1 MAKNRLIEED
11 IHSEDLQEIISK
23 PPSWLLQRGISMVLG
38 TILLIIGL
46 SVFIRYPEIVKAEL
60 KFNTKDAPK
69 TVVNRHDGILTK
81 ILVADGEKVEA
92 GTDLVFLE
100 STGDHRQVLTL
111 LDMLKEARHRQSG
124 LYELDSIVPPNTVDL
139 GELQGS
145 YEGFHLSYLNY
156 KAVNTGGIYQEQK
169 RVLLREIG
177 NVRDQ
182 TERIMESYDLQQKQL
197 DLAESEFDR
206 YKILAEKKI
215 ISPSELEQK
224 EALLLSK
231 QQTIPQIESNIISSQ
246 GNLLAKAKE
255 LSALENQILEEKK
268 KFVQSLNSFISEA
281 EKWKKQ
287 YVLTAPSAGKLIY
300 GSFLQENQ
308 YVTTGQIL
316 FYVNP
321 GNDEFYGELYIPQ
334 NHSSKVRKSQD
345 VLIKVHSYPYQEYGY
360 LHGKIDYISDIP
372 IQDSVFFSRVKLI
385 RSSQDSVIK
394 LKPGILAEAEVITD
408 DQSVLRR
415 IWSNLTKSLK
425 F

>member
-1 MAKNRLIEED
+1 MAKNRIIEED

-69 TVVNRHDGILTK
+69 TIVNQTNGILTK
-81 ILVADGEKVEA
+81 ILVADGKQVEE
-92 GTDLVFLE
+92 GRDLAFLE
-100 STGDHRQVLTL
+100 STGDHQQVLTL
-111 LDMLKEARHRQSG
+111 LDILKETRHNRSR
-124 LYELDSIVPPNTVDL
+124 LDKLDSIVSPNTVDL

-145 YEGFHLSYLNY
+145 YESFHLSYLNY
-156 KAVNTGGIYQEQK
+156 KAINAGGIYQEQK
-169 RVLLREIG
+169 RVLLREIA

-182 TERIMESYDLQQKQL
+182 TERIKESYGLQQKQL
-197 DLAESEFDR
+197 ALAESEFDR

-246 GNLLAKAKE
+246 GNLLAKTKE
-255 LSALENQILEEKK
+255 LSELDNKILEEEK
-268 KFVQSLNSFISEA
+268 KFVQSLNSFVSEA

-287 YVLTAPSAGKLIY
+287 YVLTSPSAGKLIY

-308 YVTTGQIL
+308 YVTAGQVL

-321 GNDEFYGELYIPQ
+321 GNDEFFGELYIPQ
-334 NHSSKVRKSQD
+334 NHSSKVKKSQD
-345 VLIKVHSYPYQEYGY
+345 VLIKVRSYPYQEYGY
-360 LHGKIDYISDIP
+360 LHGKIAYISDIP
-372 IQDSVFFSRVKLI
+372 IQDSVFFSSVALI
-385 RSSQDSVIK
+385 RSSKDSIIK
-394 LKPGILAEAEVITD
+394 LKPGILAEAEVITE
-408 DQSVLRR
+408 DQSVLSR